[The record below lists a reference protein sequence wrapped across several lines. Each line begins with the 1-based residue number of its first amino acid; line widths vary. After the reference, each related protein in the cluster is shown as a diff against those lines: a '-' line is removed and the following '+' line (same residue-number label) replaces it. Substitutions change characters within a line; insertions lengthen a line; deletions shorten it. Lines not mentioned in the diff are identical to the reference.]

1 MSGPVAG
8 LVPALAARAAPFAE
22 KDHRMRPLYPFAVL
36 LFAAPLPIFAAEDR
50 PLPPSE
56 APHRMTLPP
65 GFQATLFAGEPD
77 VVQPIAFTF
86 DDRGRLWVVECYSYP
101 HWLTKGTG
109 RDRVLIF
116 EDTDGD
122 GRFDKRTVFW
132 DKGTN
137 LSGIAVGFGGVWL
150 CATPNLLFIPDRDGD
165 GVPDG
170 PPEVVLDGWSL
181 EAKHNVFNSLTWGPD
196 GWLYGCNGILATS
209 HVGRPGSPAAE
220 RVPFNCGVW
229 RWHPTKH
236 RFEVVANGT
245 TNPWGLDFDDRGRM
259 FITNCVIHHLWHVIP
274 GAHYQRMYG
283 QDFNPHLYRLMESC
297 ADHIH
302 WGGGPWTESRGG
314 KGVHDQPGGGHA
326 HVGAMVYLGDNWPER
341 YRGGLFT
348 CNLHGSRVNHDV
360 FEPRGSG
367 VVAHHAPDFLLA
379 NDPWFRGLTIQCGPD
394 GGVFVSD
401 WCDTGECHNY
411 DKVHIS
417 GRIYKV
423 TYGKPTP
430 WQGDVAR
437 LGDAELVRLQLHPN
451 DWHARH
457 ARRVLQERAAAG
469 RLAPETRPALVRLL
483 RDGTNVPSRL
493 RALWALHGTGGL
505 EEPLLT
511 GLLDDPEAALR
522 GWAVQLALEDRNPAA
537 AVLAKLTVLAA
548 KDPSPV
554 VRLALASGLQ
564 RLPTAQ
570 RWPIAE
576 ALVTRGEDAADANL
590 PLMVWY
596 GIEALLLSDRDRYAG
611 LIARARIP
619 LLREHV
625 ARRVAAL
632 TPEPTPS
639 DLRLLVRVLDQV
651 DEPAVQLDVL
661 RGLREAFTG
670 RRQVAM
676 PEGWPTAYRRLAQ
689 SPNAEV
695 RETATHVA
703 VVFGDPQALAALKK
717 TMTDPTADP
726 SARRGALETLVHK
739 HSADLVPVLHGLLDD
754 RVLCGPALRGLA
766 AYRDDA
772 TPPTILRHY
781 SSFNADEK
789 ADAVHTLAS
798 RPAYALALLDAVAH
812 GQVPRG
818 DVSAFNARQMLALN
832 DQGVTARL
840 NAVWGAIRPA
850 AKEKAKLLTKY
861 KALLTPEAVKNA
873 DRSHGRS
880 LYAHTC
886 ASCHVLFGEGGKV
899 GPELTGSQRAN
910 LDYVLENLL
919 DPSAV
924 VARDYQVTVLTT
936 KDGRVLTGIIKQE
949 TEAVVALQTQNE
961 VVHVPKGEIDERVR
975 SPQSMMPEG
984 LLDKLTNK
992 DVRDLVAYLASPV
1005 QVPLPQEAAGNQQGA
1020 GWITLFG
1027 DKDLGAWDKPAKE
1040 WIIAG
1045 DAALD
1050 AMNPRRLVPKPGTG
1064 VLVNGPKGRAA
1075 NLVSKEKFTDVEAHV
1090 EFLIPKGSNSGV
1102 KLMGLYEIQI
1112 FDSYGKKELTGS
1124 DCGGVYP
1131 RGEQE
1136 PKYHTIDKGVPPRV
1150 NAARPAGEWQTLDI
1164 TFRAPRFD
1172 ADGKKTADARFIKVV
1187 HNGQVIHEDV
1197 PVHYPTGSAWRLEK
1211 EIPRGPLLL
1220 QADHG
1225 PVAFRNVRVRP
1236 IQ

>member
-1 MSGPVAG
+1 
-8 LVPALAARAAPFAE
+8 
-22 KDHRMRPLYPFAVL
+22 MRPLYSWPVL
-36 LFAAPLPIFAAEDR
+36 LFAAMLPAVAAEDR
-50 PLPPSE
+50 PLPPNE

-65 GFQATLFAGEPD
+65 GFRATLFAGEPD
-77 VVQPIAFTF
+77 VVQPIAFAF

-122 GRFDKRTVFW
+122 GRFDTCKVFW

-150 CATPNLLFIPDRDGD
+150 CATPNLLFIPDADGD
-165 GVPDG
+165 DVPDG
-170 PPEVVLDGWSL
+170 PPQVVLDGWSL

-209 HVGRPGSPAAE
+209 HVGRPGTPPAE

-259 FITNCVIHHLWHVIP
+259 FITNCVIHHLWHVLP

-283 QDFNPHLYRLMESC
+283 QDFNPHLYGLLASC
-297 ADHIH
+297 ADHLH
-302 WGGGPWTESRGG
+302 WGGGNWTESRGG
-314 KGVHDQPGGGHA
+314 KGIHDQPGGGHA
-326 HVGAMVYLGDNWPER
+326 HVGAMVYLGDNWPDR

-379 NDPWFRGLTIQCGPD
+379 NDPWFRGLTIQYGPD

-401 WCDTGECHNY
+401 WCDTGECHNN

-430 WQGDVAR
+430 WHGDVAR
-437 LGDAELVRLQLHPN
+437 LGDAELVRLLLHRN

-469 RLAPETRPALVRLL
+469 RLAPETRPALVKLL
-483 RDGTNVPSRL
+483 REHADVTRRL
-493 RALWALHGTGGL
+493 HALWALHGAGGL
-505 EEPLLT
+505 DEHLLT
-511 GLLDDPEAALR
+511 DLLVDPEDSVR
-522 GWAVQLALEDRNPAA
+522 SWAVQLGLEDRNPTP
-537 AVLAKLTVLAA
+537 AVLGKLAVMAA

-564 RLPTAQ
+564 RLTAAQ

-576 ALVTRGEDAADANL
+576 ALVPHGEDAADANL
-590 PLMVWY
+590 PLMIWY
-596 GIEALLLSDRDRYAG
+596 GIEPLVRSDPDGCVALA
-611 LIARARIP
+611 AKAQIP
-619 LLREHV
+619 LLREYL
-625 ARRVAAL
+625 ARRLAAL
-632 TPEPTPS
+632 SPGPTPA
-639 DLRLLVRVLDQV
+639 DLQRLVRLLEQTGDCTIHLD
-651 DEPAVQLDVL
+651 LL
-661 RGLREAFTG
+661 RGMREAFTG
-670 RRQVAM
+670 RRQVPM
-676 PEGWPTAYRRLAQ
+676 PEGWPAVSRQLAA
-689 SPNAEV
+689 SPNPAV
-695 RETATHVA
+695 RETATLLA
-703 VVFGDPQALAALKK
+703 VQFGDPQALAALKQRV
-717 TMTDPTADP
+717 TDATAAP
-726 SARRGALETLVHK
+726 AARRSALETLIYK
-739 HSADLVPVLHGLLDD
+739 REAGLVPVLHSLLGDP
-754 RVLCGPALRGLA
+754 VLCGPALRGLA
-766 AYRDDA
+766 AFADSA
-772 TPPTILRHY
+772 TPRVILERY
-781 SSFNADEK
+781 AGLRAEEK
-789 ADAVHTLAS
+789 ADAIQTMAS
-798 RPAYALALLDAVAH
+798 RPAYALALLDAVAR
-812 GQVPRG
+812 GEVPRG
-818 DVSAFNARQMLALN
+818 DVSAFTARQMLALN
-832 DQGVTARL
+832 DPQVSARL
-840 NAVWGAIRPA
+840 NAVWGTLRPA
-850 AKEKAKLLTKY
+850 AKDKAKLMARY
-861 KALLTPEAVKNA
+861 KALLTADYLKNA
-873 DRSHGRS
+873 DRAHGR
-880 LYAHTC
+880 LLFARTC
-886 ASCHVLFGEGGKV
+886 AACHVLFGEGGKV
-899 GPELTGSQRAN
+899 GPELTGSQRTN
-910 LDYVLENLL
+910 LDYVLENML

-924 VARDYQVTVLTT
+924 VARDYQVTILTT
-936 KDGRVLTGIIKQE
+936 RDGRVLTGIIKQE
-949 TEAVVALQTQNE
+949 TETVLTLQTQNE
-961 VVHVPKGEIDERVR
+961 VVPVPKAEVEERVR
-975 SPQSMMPEG
+975 SPLSMMPEG
-984 LLDKLTNK
+984 MLDKLTK
-992 DVRDLVAYLASPV
+992 EEVRDLVAYLGSPV
-1005 QVPLPQEAAGNQQGA
+1005 QVPLPAEEA

-1040 WIIAG
+1040 WIVAG
-1045 DAALD
+1045 DAELD
-1050 AMNPRRLVPKPGTG
+1050 PKNQRRLVPKPGTG

-1075 NLVSKEKFTDVEAHV
+1075 DLVSKQQFTDVEVHV

-1112 FDSYGKKELTGS
+1112 YDSHGKKELTGS

-1136 PKYHTIDKGVPPRV
+1136 PRYHVIDKGVPPRV
-1150 NAARPAGEWQTLDI
+1150 NAARPAGEWQTFDI

-1172 ADGKKTADARFIKVV
+1172 ADGKKTADARFVKVV
-1187 HNGQVIHEDV
+1187 HNGQVVHEDV
-1197 PVHYPTGSAWRLEK
+1197 AVHYPTGSAWRLAK

-1225 PVAFRNVRVRP
+1225 PVAFRNVRVKPVAPR
-1236 IQ
+1236 